1 MIFNGRDRS
10 DVKRK
15 ALSFWATHSGR
26 LGMTLREFLGH
37 CRLGPNERT
46 IVFTAPN

>member
-15 ALSFWATHSGR
+15 ALTFWASNSSR
-26 LGMTLREFLGH
+26 LGMSLRDFLRC
-37 CRLGPNERT
+37 CRLGADERT